1 MSSGVSGGLQ
11 ADLQADLQGDLQADQ
26 QGDSSL
32 QRSPGAPVP
41 RSALQALQAEP
52 HRSSFV
58 QAVRLLELHF
68 TRRGM
73 DANEIFTRRL
83 RFGQSLS
90 LAFPASEIASLSA
103 QAEPPES
110 AGTEPAVEAAP
121 FAQAHL
127 AQAHL
132 AQAHLVPAFMGFLG
146 AGGTLPSFYTE
157 LLAERETL
165 HRDRSARAF
174 LDIFQQRA
182 VSMFYAAWRK
192 HRLPVRFERDR
203 HNEYL
208 PLLLAL
214 AGLGQRPLQQRL
226 APRQGGVADDTLAF
240 FAGHLQR
247 RTPSAASLRQM
258 LSEYFQVP
266 VLVESFV
273 GRWFELPRAQHALL
287 GVSAVQLGGGAVA
300 GERVWQRDLRLRLH
314 IGPLRRTQFQRFLP
328 GGPAQRALREL
339 LQLLTGGTL
348 EFEVR
353 LTLHA
358 DDVAPAALHPAQGPR
373 LGWDGFLVTR
383 TVQDHRS
390 DAGYD
395 LAALA

>member
-1 MSSGVSGGLQ
+1 MP
-11 ADLQADLQGDLQADQ
+11 D
-26 QGDSSL
+26 
-32 QRSPGAPVP
+32 RSDPTATLAKPDAPP
-41 RSALQALQAEP
+41 LRSALQSLQAEP
-52 HRSSFV
+52 HRSRFM

-68 TRRGM
+68 TRRGIEPG
-73 DANEIFTRRL
+73 EIFSQRL

-90 LAFPASEIASLSA
+90 LAFPASEIASFSA
-103 QAEPPES
+103 D
-110 AGTEPAVEAAP
+110 TEPAPAA
-121 FAQAHL
+121 AQAAHPADAGAADL
-127 AQAHL
+127 AQAR
-132 AQAHLVPAFMGFLG
+132 LVPAFMGFLG

-182 VSMFYAAWRK
+182 VSLFYAAWRK

-214 AGLGQRPLQQRL
+214 AGIGQRPLQQRL
-226 APRQGGVADDTLAF
+226 APQQGGVADDTLAF

-258 LSEYFQVP
+258 ISEYFQVP
-266 VLVESFV
+266 VRVESFV

-287 GVSAVQLGGGAVA
+287 GLSSVQLGGGAVA

-314 IGPLRRTQFQRFLP
+314 IGPLRRLQFQRFLP
-328 GGPAQRALREL
+328 GGPAQRALHEL

-348 EFEVR
+348 EFDVR

-358 DDVAPAALHPAQGPR
+358 DDVMPAQLHAEQAPR
-373 LGWDGFLVTR
+373 LGWDGFLVTKAVR
-383 TVQDHRS
+383 EDRS

>member
-1 MSSGVSGGLQ
+1 MSMDASSALQ
-11 ADLQADLQGDLQADQ
+11 TDLQADSL
-26 QGDSSL
+26 L
-32 QRSPGAPVP
+32 QRRPGAHLP

-73 DANEIFTRRL
+73 GANEIFTRRL

-103 QAEPPES
+103 QAEPPASVGAES
-110 AGTEPAVEAAP
+110 AVDAAP
-121 FAQAHL
+121 
-127 AQAHL
+127 L

-266 VLVESFV
+266 VSVESFV

-287 GVSAVQLGGGAVA
+287 GVAAVQLGGGAVA

-314 IGPLRRTQFQRFLP
+314 VGPLRRAQFQRFLP

-348 EFEVR
+348 EFDVR

-358 DDVAPAALHPAQGPR
+358 DDVAPAALHPEQGPR

-383 TVQDHRS
+383 SVQDHRS